1 MTTTTATT
9 TTGRTSRRATG
20 RTAAMPLSGHLR
32 EAKKRLYRAAL
43 AFLVAA
49 VVAYLLSDSVLDIL
63 RAPVTEI
70 AETRNA
76 SINYDSITGAF
87 DLKLKIALYGGI
99 ALSSPVWLHQLLA
112 YVAPGLTGREKKY
125 TFGFLAGVLPLFAAG
140 AAVGVLIFPRMVEL
154 LTGFAS
160 SEDSTLLQASYYFDF
175 VLKLVLASGV
185 AFTLPVFLVVLN
197 IMGILPA
204 RTIAHSWRVAVIGI
218 VIFSALVT
226 PAADLM
232 SMFLLVVPMVLLYL
246 MALGIAWIHDRREDR
261 RLAAELKGVI

>member
-9 TTGRTSRRATG
+9 TTGRTTRRATG
-20 RTAAMPLSGHLR
+20 RTAAMTLSGHLR
-32 EAKKRLYRAAL
+32 EAKKRLSRAAL

-49 VVAYLLSDSVLDIL
+49 VVAYLLSDTVLDTL

-99 ALSSPVWLHQLLA
+99 ALSGPVWLYQLLA

-175 VLKLVLASGV
+175 VLKLVLASGA

-197 IMGILPA
+197 TMGILPA
-204 RTIAHSWRVAVIGI
+204 RTIAHSWRIAVIGI

-246 MALGIAWIHDRREDR
+246 MALGISWIHDRRKDR